1 MRYNNKTLGSACTLR
16 YKIRKNVQFWEVRIF
31 SFTII
36 SNTLLYGF
44 MLLEQILMHLCD
56 RFAQHL
62 YVSKIVL
69 YLSHFLEKRT
79 INAK

>member
-31 SFTII
+31 FLFTII
-36 SNTLLYGF
+36 SNTLLYSF

-56 RFAQHL
+56 HFAQHL
-62 YVSKIVL
+62 YQKLFYI
-69 YLSHFLEKRT
+69 
-79 INAK
+79 